1 MNYNQQTNTEP
12 SNKLSDPKYIT
23 QNDFIFFKNELLSD
37 IKQIESRM
45 LSRLKESIDQNESQI
60 FSMNSKLNSFQTKLL
75 ELSTKINLDN
85 SHIERINELFSFKS
99 NIDEKFISQEKKMKK
114 LNDYIKDSIY
124 SMNKLFQEN
133 IAYAGVIGPN
143 TKFQNFHAFID
154 FVIENINNL
163 NSFKDKMISL
173 DIQNYK
179 TKFDKMMKGYKIQL
193 DSIINSSQ
201 KMIKET
207 LIVYDNK
214 INYLIN
220 SLDNKI
226 SEPKN
231 FLLERIGKVQE
242 NCNELNNNI
251 LSIKE
256 ELLKQFDLSKD
267 EYEKKI
273 ENISI
278 INDKYKSDFENINKK
293 IEEMNDFIK
302 FKISNVDDILN
313 EQESNLL
320 SKIKNSFLLNKK
332 KRELS
337 IERKNQ
343 IENPYKTFLN
353 KENIFKKEFDIFKS
367 SDTNTKETTPYESQI
382 KKYIESDFSKDVI
395 LRNKERKKL
404 QNKSNDNENNIIKKF
419 ESEIIPL
426 KNNVKIVKFPSKILN
441 NNQDNSD
448 NNLFIDRKK
457 IDSYIVKK
465 ENIIVNKVPRNQII
479 KNLLYTTSE
488 PIPNY
493 FIKNECKKINQKF
506 LTTRRKNIN
515 FNKTYIPRFH
525 HNIYGLED
533 LNDNMK
539 RLTLSS
545 SNSKTRNEQKFLLD
559 NNSIDLQKENSN
571 NKNKDINNIINID
584 KENITNV
591 KINNNLDTSNNSI
604 IHNNNKFSNLDK
616 NSDINNIL
624 DKSLSNYLNTNK
636 NKDIIQQDEDKGN
649 IENKNYKKIKIMRNF
664 NSTSKLFNLNINSS
678 NISNIKYSINP
689 IKKYIKII
697 RTSGSPLSQTLKLKI
712 EKEKKRT
719 QRPSI
724 HYFLD
729 LKNKN
734 KNKNK
739 K

>member
-1 MNYNQQTNTEP
+1 MNNNQQTNTEP

-207 LIVYDNK
+207 LIIYDNK

-273 ENISI
+273 ENISL

-353 KENIFKKEFDIFKS
+353 KDNLIRKEFDIFKS
-367 SDTNTKETTPYESQI
+367 SDMNTKETTPYESQI

-734 KNKNK
+734 KNKK
-739 K
+739 

>member
-1 MNYNQQTNTEP
+1 MNNNQQTNTEP

-207 LIVYDNK
+207 LIIYDNK

-256 ELLKQFDLSKD
+256 ELLKQFYLSKD

-273 ENISI
+273 ENISL

-353 KENIFKKEFDIFKS
+353 KDNLIRKEFDIFKS
-367 SDTNTKETTPYESQI
+367 SDMNTKETTPYESQI

-457 IDSYIVKK
+457 IDSYIIKK

-604 IHNNNKFSNLDK
+604 IHNNNKYSNLDK

-734 KNKNK
+734 KK
-739 K
+739 

>member
-207 LIVYDNK
+207 LIIYDNK

-273 ENISI
+273 ENISL

-302 FKISNVDDILN
+302 FKISNVDDKLN
-313 EQESNLL
+313 EQE

-337 IERKNQ
+337 IEKKNQ

-353 KENIFKKEFDIFKS
+353 KDNLIRKEFDIFKS
-367 SDTNTKETTPYESQI
+367 SDMNTKETTPYESQI

-395 LRNKERKKL
+395 LKNKERKKL
-404 QNKSNDNENNIIKKF
+404 QNKSNDNENNIIKRF
-419 ESEIIPL
+419 ENEIIPL
-426 KNNVKIVKFPSKILN
+426 KNTVKIVKFPSKILN

-591 KINNNLDTSNNSI
+591 KINNNLDTSNKSI

-649 IENKNYKKIKIMRNF
+649 IENKNYKKIKIMRKF
-664 NSTSKLFNLNINSS
+664 
-678 NISNIKYSINP
+678 
-689 IKKYIKII
+689 
-697 RTSGSPLSQTLKLKI
+697 
-712 EKEKKRT
+712 
-719 QRPSI
+719 
-724 HYFLD
+724 
-729 LKNKN
+729 
-734 KNKNK
+734 
-739 K
+739 

>member
-1 MNYNQQTNTEP
+1 MNNNQQTNTEP

-207 LIVYDNK
+207 LIIYDNK

-273 ENISI
+273 ENISL

-353 KENIFKKEFDIFKS
+353 KDNLIRKEFDIFKS
-367 SDTNTKETTPYESQI
+367 SDMNTKETTPYESQI

-493 FIKNECKKINQKF
+493 FIKNEFKKINQKF

-734 KNKNK
+734 KNKK
-739 K
+739 

>member
-207 LIVYDNK
+207 LIIYDNK

-273 ENISI
+273 ENISL

-302 FKISNVDDILN
+302 FKISNVDDKLN

-353 KENIFKKEFDIFKS
+353 KDNLIRKEFDIFKS
-367 SDTNTKETTPYESQI
+367 SDMNTKETTPYESQI

-734 KNKNK
+734 KNKK
-739 K
+739 

>member
-1 MNYNQQTNTEP
+1 MNNNQQTNTEP

-207 LIVYDNK
+207 LIIYDNK

-267 EYEKKI
+267 EYDKKI
-273 ENISI
+273 ENINL
-278 INDKYKSDFENINKK
+278 INDKYNSDFENINKK
-293 IEEMNDFIK
+293 LEEMNDYIK
-302 FKISNVDDILN
+302 FKISNVDDKLN

-367 SDTNTKETTPYESQI
+367 LDTNTKETTPYESQI
-382 KKYIESDFSKDVI
+382 KKYIEYDFSKDVI
-395 LRNKERKKL
+395 LKNKERKKL

-426 KNNVKIVKFPSKILN
+426 KNNVKIVKFPSKMLN

-624 DKSLSNYLNTNK
+624 DKSLSNQLNTNK

-649 IENKNYKKIKIMRNF
+649 IENKNYKKIKIIRNF
-664 NSTSKLFNLNINSS
+664 NSTSKIFNLNINSS

-712 EKEKKRT
+712 EKEKNKT

-734 KNKNK
+734 KK
-739 K
+739 

>member
-1 MNYNQQTNTEP
+1 MNNNQQTNTEP

-45 LSRLKESIDQNESQI
+45 LSRLKESIDQNKSQI

-207 LIVYDNK
+207 LIIYDNK

-256 ELLKQFDLSKD
+256 ELLKKFDFNKD
-267 EYEKKI
+267 EYDKKI
-273 ENISI
+273 ENINL

-353 KENIFKKEFDIFKS
+353 KDNLIRKEFDIFKS
-367 SDTNTKETTPYESQI
+367 SDMNTKETTPYESQI

-493 FIKNECKKINQKF
+493 FIKNEFKKINQKF

-734 KNKNK
+734 KNKK
-739 K
+739 

>member
-1 MNYNQQTNTEP
+1 MNNNQQTNTEP

-207 LIVYDNK
+207 LIIYDNK

-226 SEPKN
+226 AEPKN

-273 ENISI
+273 ENISL

-353 KENIFKKEFDIFKS
+353 KDNLIRKEFDIFKS
-367 SDTNTKETTPYESQI
+367 SDMNTKETTPYESQI

-734 KNKNK
+734 KNKK
-739 K
+739 

>member
-207 LIVYDNK
+207 LIIYDNK

-273 ENISI
+273 ENISL

-353 KENIFKKEFDIFKS
+353 KDNLIRKEFDIFKS
-367 SDTNTKETTPYESQI
+367 SDMNTKETTPYESQI

-734 KNKNK
+734 KK
-739 K
+739 

>member
-143 TKFQNFHAFID
+143 TKFQNFHVFID

-207 LIVYDNK
+207 LIIYDNK

-273 ENISI
+273 ENISL

-302 FKISNVDDILN
+302 FKISNVDDKLN

-332 KRELS
+332 KKELS

-353 KENIFKKEFDIFKS
+353 KDNLFKKEFDIFKS
-367 SDTNTKETTPYESQI
+367 LDTNTKETTPYKSQI
-382 KKYIESDFSKDVI
+382 KKYIESDFSKDLI

-419 ESEIIPL
+419 ENEIIPL
-426 KNNVKIVKFPSKILN
+426 KNTVKIVKFPSKILN

-571 NKNKDINNIINID
+571 NKNKNINNIINID

-724 HYFLD
+724 HYILD

-734 KNKNK
+734 KNKK
-739 K
+739 

>member
-1 MNYNQQTNTEP
+1 MNNNQQTNTEP

-163 NSFKDKMISL
+163 NSFKDKMINL

-207 LIVYDNK
+207 LIIYDNK

-273 ENISI
+273 ENISL

-353 KENIFKKEFDIFKS
+353 KDNLIRKEFDIFKS
-367 SDTNTKETTPYESQI
+367 SDMNTKETTPYESQI

-395 LRNKERKKL
+395 LRSKERKKM

-697 RTSGSPLSQTLKLKI
+697 RTSGCPLSQTLKLKI

-734 KNKNK
+734 KNKK
-739 K
+739 

>member
-207 LIVYDNK
+207 LIIYDNK

-273 ENISI
+273 ENISL

-353 KENIFKKEFDIFKS
+353 KDNLIRKEFDIFKS
-367 SDTNTKETTPYESQI
+367 SDMNTKETTPYESQI

-493 FIKNECKKINQKF
+493 FIKNEFKKINQKF

-734 KNKNK
+734 KNKK
-739 K
+739 

>member
-1 MNYNQQTNTEP
+1 MNNNQQTNTEP

-273 ENISI
+273 ENISL

-353 KENIFKKEFDIFKS
+353 KDNLIRKEFDIFKS
-367 SDTNTKETTPYESQI
+367 SDMNTKETTPYESQI

-395 LRNKERKKL
+395 LRNKERKKM

-734 KNKNK
+734 KNKK
-739 K
+739 

>member
-1 MNYNQQTNTEP
+1 MINNQQTNTEP

-45 LSRLKESIDQNESQI
+45 LSRLKESIDQNKSQI

-207 LIVYDNK
+207 LIIYDNK

-273 ENISI
+273 ENISL

-353 KENIFKKEFDIFKS
+353 KDNLIRKEFDIFKS
-367 SDTNTKETTPYESQI
+367 SDMNTKETTPYESQI

-448 NNLFIDRKK
+448 NNFFIDRKK

-493 FIKNECKKINQKF
+493 FIKNEFKKINQKF

-734 KNKNK
+734 KNKK
-739 K
+739 

>member
-1 MNYNQQTNTEP
+1 MNNNQQTNTEP

-207 LIVYDNK
+207 LIIYDNK

-273 ENISI
+273 ENISL

-353 KENIFKKEFDIFKS
+353 KDNLIRKEFDIFKS
-367 SDTNTKETTPYESQI
+367 SDMNTKETTPYESQI

-395 LRNKERKKL
+395 LKNKERKKL

-426 KNNVKIVKFPSKILN
+426 KNTVKIVKFPSKILN

-493 FIKNECKKINQKF
+493 FIKNEYKKINQKF

-734 KNKNK
+734 KNKK
-739 K
+739 

>member
-60 FSMNSKLNSFQTKLL
+60 FSMNSKFNSFQTKLL

-133 IAYAGVIGPN
+133 ISYAGVIGPN

-207 LIVYDNK
+207 LIIYDNK

-242 NCNELNNNI
+242 NCNELHNNI

-273 ENISI
+273 ENISL

-353 KENIFKKEFDIFKS
+353 KDNLFKKEFDIFKS
-367 SDTNTKETTPYESQI
+367 LDTNTKETTPYKSQI
-382 KKYIESDFSKDVI
+382 KKYIESDFSKDLI

-734 KNKNK
+734 KNKK
-739 K
+739 

>member
-1 MNYNQQTNTEP
+1 MYNNQQTNTEP

-163 NSFKDKMISL
+163 NSFKDKMINL

-207 LIVYDNK
+207 LIIYDNK

-273 ENISI
+273 ENISL

-353 KENIFKKEFDIFKS
+353 KDNLIRKEFDIFKS
-367 SDTNTKETTPYESQI
+367 SDMNTKETTPYESQI

-493 FIKNECKKINQKF
+493 FIKNEFKKINQKF

-724 HYFLD
+724 HYILD

-734 KNKNK
+734 KNKK
-739 K
+739 

>member
-1 MNYNQQTNTEP
+1 MNNNQQTNTEP

-207 LIVYDNK
+207 LIIYDNK
-214 INYLIN
+214 INYLLN

-256 ELLKQFDLSKD
+256 ELLKQLDLSKD

-273 ENISI
+273 ENISL

-332 KRELS
+332 KGELS

-353 KENIFKKEFDIFKS
+353 KDNLIRKEFDIFKS
-367 SDTNTKETTPYESQI
+367 SDMNTKETTPYESQI

-395 LRNKERKKL
+395 LRSKERKKM

-584 KENITNV
+584 KENIINV

-734 KNKNK
+734 KNKK
-739 K
+739 

>member
-1 MNYNQQTNTEP
+1 MINNQQTNTEP

-45 LSRLKESIDQNESQI
+45 LSRLKESIDQNKSQI

-207 LIVYDNK
+207 LIIYDNK

-256 ELLKQFDLSKD
+256 ELLKKFDFNKD
-267 EYEKKI
+267 EYDKKI
-273 ENISI
+273 ENINL

-353 KENIFKKEFDIFKS
+353 KDNLIRKEFDIFKS
-367 SDTNTKETTPYESQI
+367 SDMNTKETTPYESQI

-493 FIKNECKKINQKF
+493 FIKNEFKKINQKF

-734 KNKNK
+734 KNKK
-739 K
+739 

>member
-1 MNYNQQTNTEP
+1 MNNNQQTNTEP

-207 LIVYDNK
+207 LIIYDNK

-273 ENISI
+273 ENISL

-353 KENIFKKEFDIFKS
+353 KDNLIRKEFDIFKS
-367 SDTNTKETTPYESQI
+367 SDMNTKETTPYESQI
-382 KKYIESDFSKDVI
+382 KKYIESDFSKDLI

-734 KNKNK
+734 KNKK
-739 K
+739 

>member
-1 MNYNQQTNTEP
+1 MNNNQQTNTEP

-207 LIVYDNK
+207 LIIYDNK

-273 ENISI
+273 ENISL

-353 KENIFKKEFDIFKS
+353 KDNLIRKEFDIFKS
-367 SDTNTKETTPYESQI
+367 SDMNTKETTPYESQI

-649 IENKNYKKIKIMRNF
+649 IENKKIKIMRNF

-697 RTSGSPLSQTLKLKI
+697 RTSGGPLSQTLKLKI

-734 KNKNK
+734 KNKK
-739 K
+739 

>member
-1 MNYNQQTNTEP
+1 MNNNQQTNTEP

-207 LIVYDNK
+207 LIIYDNK

-273 ENISI
+273 ENISL

-302 FKISNVDDILN
+302 FKISNVDDKLN

-353 KENIFKKEFDIFKS
+353 KDNLIRKEFDIFKS
-367 SDTNTKETTPYESQI
+367 SDMNTKETTPYESQI

-624 DKSLSNYLNTNK
+624 DKSLSNYLITNK

-734 KNKNK
+734 KK
-739 K
+739 

>member
-1 MNYNQQTNTEP
+1 MNNNQQTNTEP

-85 SHIERINELFSFKS
+85 SLIERINELFSFKS

-207 LIVYDNK
+207 LIIYDNK

-267 EYEKKI
+267 EYGKKI
-273 ENISI
+273 ENISL

-302 FKISNVDDILN
+302 FKISNVDEKLN

-353 KENIFKKEFDIFKS
+353 KDNLIRKEFDIFKS
-367 SDTNTKETTPYESQI
+367 SDMNTKETTPYESQI

-664 NSTSKLFNLNINSS
+664 NSTSKIFNLNINSS

-724 HYFLD
+724 YYFLD

-734 KNKNK
+734 KNKK
-739 K
+739 

>member
-1 MNYNQQTNTEP
+1 MNNNQQTNTEP

-163 NSFKDKMISL
+163 NSFKDKMINL

-207 LIVYDNK
+207 LIIYDNK

-231 FLLERIGKVQE
+231 FLLEKIGKVQE

-273 ENISI
+273 ENISL

-320 SKIKNSFLLNKK
+320 SKIKNLFLLNKK

-353 KENIFKKEFDIFKS
+353 KDNLIRKEFDIFKS
-367 SDTNTKETTPYESQI
+367 SDMNTKETTPYESQI

-426 KNNVKIVKFPSKILN
+426 KNNVKIVEFPSKILN
-441 NNQDNSD
+441 NNQDSSD

-515 FNKTYIPRFH
+515 FNKTYILRFH

-734 KNKNK
+734 KK
-739 K
+739 

>member
-1 MNYNQQTNTEP
+1 MNNNQQTNTEP
-12 SNKLSDPKYIT
+12 SNKLSEPKYIT

-163 NSFKDKMISL
+163 NSFKDKMINL

-207 LIVYDNK
+207 LIIYDNK

-273 ENISI
+273 ENISL

-302 FKISNVDDILN
+302 FKISNVDDKLN

-353 KENIFKKEFDIFKS
+353 KDNLIRKEFDIFKS
-367 SDTNTKETTPYESQI
+367 SDMNTKETTPYESQI

-734 KNKNK
+734 KNKK
-739 K
+739 

>member
-1 MNYNQQTNTEP
+1 MNNNQQTNTEP

-207 LIVYDNK
+207 LIIYDNK

-273 ENISI
+273 ENISL

-353 KENIFKKEFDIFKS
+353 KDNLIRKEFDIFKS
-367 SDTNTKETTPYESQI
+367 SDMNTKETTPYESQI

-734 KNKNK
+734 KK
-739 K
+739 

>member
-1 MNYNQQTNTEP
+1 MNNNQQTNTEP

-207 LIVYDNK
+207 LIIYDNK

-273 ENISI
+273 ENISL

-353 KENIFKKEFDIFKS
+353 KDNLIRKEFDIFKS
-367 SDTNTKETTPYESQI
+367 SDMNTKETTPYESQI

-604 IHNNNKFSNLDK
+604 IHNNNKFINFDK
-616 NSDINNIL
+616 NTDINNIL

-636 NKDIIQQDEDKGN
+636 NNFQQNEDKGN
-649 IENKNYKKIKIMRNF
+649 TIENKNYKKIKIMRNF

-712 EKEKKRT
+712 EKEKNKS

-734 KNKNK
+734 KK
-739 K
+739 

>member
-60 FSMNSKLNSFQTKLL
+60 FSMNSKFNSFQTKLL

-133 IAYAGVIGPN
+133 ISYAGVIGPN

-207 LIVYDNK
+207 LIIYDNK

-242 NCNELNNNI
+242 NCNELHNNI

-273 ENISI
+273 ENISL

-353 KENIFKKEFDIFKS
+353 KDNLFKKEFDIFKS
-367 SDTNTKETTPYESQI
+367 LDTNTKETTPYKSQI
-382 KKYIESDFSKDVI
+382 KKYIESDFSKDLI

-604 IHNNNKFSNLDK
+604 IHNNNKFINLNK

-734 KNKNK
+734 KNKK
-739 K
+739 

>member
-1 MNYNQQTNTEP
+1 MNNNQQTNTEP

-163 NSFKDKMISL
+163 NSFKDKMINL

-207 LIVYDNK
+207 LIIYDNK

-273 ENISI
+273 ENISL

-353 KENIFKKEFDIFKS
+353 KDNLIRKEFDIFKS
-367 SDTNTKETTPYESQI
+367 SDMNTKETTPYESQI

-493 FIKNECKKINQKF
+493 FIKNEFKKINQKF

-734 KNKNK
+734 KNKK
-739 K
+739 